1 MLLEKFKMQATPL
14 LEITNLNTYY
24 GNIHAVKNIGL
35 KIYSGEIVTLL
46 GSNGAGKTTTLHT
59 ISGLLKPSSG
69 EINFNG
75 QALHKLPAHR
85 ITALG
90 LAQSPEGRQI
100 FANLSIKENLDM
112 GAYLR
117 KDQEGIKKDL
127 EFVYN
132 LFPKLLERRTQLA
145 QTLSGGEQQMLA
157 IARAYMSKPKLLLLD
172 EPSLGIAPILVGTI
186 FRAITEINQLGMT
199 ILLVEQNANLA
210 LKISHRAYVLTNGEI
225 TLQGQS
231 SELLSNPE
239 IKKAYLGS

>member
-1 MLLEKFKMQATPL
+1 MTINSHPI
-14 LEITNLNTYY
+14 LEIKNLNTYY
-24 GNIHAVKNIGL
+24 GNIHAVKNLSLEI
-35 KIYSGEIVTLL
+35 KQGEIVTLL

-69 EINFNG
+69 EIIFDN
-75 QALHKLPAHR
+75 QAIQKIPAHR

-117 KDQEGIKKDL
+117 KDTDGIKKDL
-127 EFVYN
+127 DFVYN
-132 LFPKLLERRTQLA
+132 LFPKLLERKSQLA

-157 IARAYMSKPKLLLLD
+157 IARAYMARPKLLLLD

-225 TLQGQS
+225 TLQGKS

-239 IKKAYLGS
+239 IKKAYLGN

>member
-1 MLLEKFKMQATPL
+1 MSTHPI
-14 LEITNLNTYY
+14 LEIKDLNTYY
-24 GNIHAVKNIGL
+24 GNIHAAKNISL
-35 KIYSGEIVTLL
+35 SIERGEIVTLL

-59 ISGLLKPSSG
+59 ISGLLKSSSG
-69 EINFNG
+69 EINFDN
-75 QALHKLPAHR
+75 QSIQNLPAHR

-117 KDQEGIKKDL
+117 RDQSGIKTDL

-186 FRAITEINQLGMT
+186 FRAITEINQNGMT

-210 LKISHRAYVLTNGEI
+210 LKVSHRAYVLTNGEI
-225 TLQGQS
+225 TLQGKS

-239 IKKAYLGS
+239 IKKAYLGN

>member
-1 MLLEKFKMQATPL
+1 MQATPL
-14 LEITNLNTYY
+14 LEIIDLNTYY

-69 EINFNG
+69 EINFDG
-75 QALHKLPAHR
+75 QTIHKLPAHC

-225 TLQGQS
+225 TLQGRS

>member
-1 MLLEKFKMQATPL
+1 MSPM
-14 LEITNLNTYY
+14 LEIKNINTYY
-24 GNIHAVKNIGL
+24 GNIHAVKNISL
-35 KIYSGEIVTLL
+35 SINKGEIVTIL

-59 ISGLLKPSSG
+59 ISGLLKPLSG
-69 EINFNG
+69 EILFDG
-75 QALHKLPAHR
+75 QKIDRIPAHR
-85 ITALG
+85 ITSLG

-117 KDQEGIKKDL
+117 SDTAEIKKDL
-127 EFVYN
+127 DFVYN
-132 LFPKLLERRTQLA
+132 LFPKLLERKSQLA

-172 EPSLGIAPILVGTI
+172 EPSLGIAPILVSTI

>member
-1 MLLEKFKMQATPL
+1 MIKSNQPI
-14 LEITNLNTYY
+14 LEIKDLNTYY
-24 GNIHAVKNIGL
+24 GNIHAVKNISL
-35 KIYSGEIVTLL
+35 TINQGEIVTLL

-69 EINFNG
+69 EINFNN
-75 QALHKLPAHR
+75 QAIQKLPAHR

-117 KDQEGIKKDL
+117 SDKEAIKEDL
-127 EFVYN
+127 DFVYN
-132 LFPKLLERRTQLA
+132 LVPKLLARRSQLA

-157 IARAYMSKPKLLLLD
+157 IARAYMSRPKLLLLD

-225 TLQGQS
+225 TLQGKS
-231 SELLSNPE
+231 SDLLSNPE

>member
-1 MLLEKFKMQATPL
+1 MGPMLQLKN
-14 LEITNLNTYY
+14 INTYY
-24 GNIHAVKNIGL
+24 GNIHAVKNLSLEIHT
-35 KIYSGEIVTLL
+35 GEIVTLL
-46 GSNGAGKTTTLHT
+46 GSNGAGKTTTLHS
-59 ISGLLKPSSG
+59 ISGLLQPKSG
-69 EINFNG
+69 EIIFN
-75 QALHKLPAHR
+75 QESIHRLPAHR

-117 KDQEGIKKDL
+117 KDADGIKTDL
-127 EFVYN
+127 EFVYK
-132 LFPKLLERRTQLA
+132 LFPKLHERRSQMA

-157 IARAYMSKPKLLLLD
+157 IARAYMSRPKLLLLD

-186 FRAITEINQLGMT
+186 FRAIEEINRLGMT
-199 ILLVEQNANLA
+199 VLLVEQNANLA

-225 TLQGQS
+225 TLQGPS
-231 SELLSNPE
+231 AELLSNPE

>member
-1 MLLEKFKMQATPL
+1 MMTPI
-14 LEITNLNTYY
+14 LEIKNLNTHY
-24 GNIHAVKNIGL
+24 GNIHAVKNINFE
-35 KIYSGEIVTLL
+35 INQGEIVTLL

-59 ISGLLKPSSG
+59 ISGLLKASSG
-69 EINFNG
+69 QIIFDNQSIE
-75 QALHKLPAHR
+75 KLPAHQ
-85 ITALG
+85 ITSRG

-117 KDQEGIKKDL
+117 SDTSGIKTDL
-127 EFVYN
+127 DFVYN
-132 LFPKLLERRTQLA
+132 LFPKLLERKSQLA

-157 IARAYMSKPKLLLLD
+157 IARAYMAKPKLLLLD

-186 FRAITEINQLGMT
+186 FKAIKDINQLGMT

-210 LKISHRAYVLTNGEI
+210 LKVSHRAYVLTNGEI
-225 TLQGQS
+225 TLQGKS

-239 IKKAYLGS
+239 IKKAYLGN

>member
-1 MLLEKFKMQATPL
+1 MIKSNQPI
-14 LEITNLNTYY
+14 LEIKDLNTYY
-24 GNIHAVKNIGL
+24 GNIHAVKNISL
-35 KIYSGEIVTLL
+35 TINQGEIVTLL

-69 EINFNG
+69 EINFNN
-75 QALHKLPAHR
+75 QAIQKLPAHR

-117 KDQEGIKKDL
+117 SDKEAIKEDL
-127 EFVYN
+127 DFVYN
-132 LFPKLLERRTQLA
+132 LFPKLLERRSQLA

-157 IARAYMSKPKLLLLD
+157 IARAYMSRPKLLLLD

-225 TLQGQS
+225 TLQGKS
-231 SELLSNPE
+231 SDLLSNPE

>member
-1 MLLEKFKMQATPL
+1 MTMNHTPI
-14 LEITNLNTYY
+14 LEIKDLNTYY
-24 GNIHAVKNIGL
+24 GNIHAVK
-35 KIYSGEIVTLL
+35 KISLSIERGEIVTLL

-59 ISGLLKPSSG
+59 VSGLLKATSG
-69 EINFNG
+69 EINFDN
-75 QALHKLPAHR
+75 QSIQNLPAHR

-117 KDQEGIKKDL
+117 RDNAGIKTDL

-132 LFPKLLERRTQLA
+132 LFPKLLERRSQLA

-186 FRAITEINQLGMT
+186 FRAITEINQNGMT

-210 LKISHRAYVLTNGEI
+210 LKVSHRAYVLTNGEI
-225 TLQGQS
+225 TLQGKS

-239 IKKAYLGS
+239 IKKAYLGN

>member
-1 MLLEKFKMQATPL
+1 MQATPM
-14 LEITNLNTYY
+14 LEIIDLNTYY

-59 ISGLLKPSSG
+59 ISGLLKSSSG

-75 QALHKLPAHR
+75 QTIHKLPAHR

-225 TLQGQS
+225 TLQGRS

>member
-1 MLLEKFKMQATPL
+1 MDHILALKN
-14 LEITNLNTYY
+14 INTYY
-24 GNIHAVKNIGL
+24 GNIHAVKNLSLEICR
-35 KIYSGEIVTLL
+35 GEIVTLL

-59 ISGLLKPSSG
+59 ISGLLQPKSG
-69 EINFNG
+69 AVVFEGKSIEKYR
-75 QALHKLPAHR
+75 AHK

-117 KDQEGIKKDL
+117 SDSDGIKTDL
-127 EFVYN
+127 DFVYK
-132 LFPKLLERRTQLA
+132 LFPKLYERRIQLA

-172 EPSLGIAPILVGTI
+172 EPSLGIAPILVSTI
-186 FRAITEINQLGMT
+186 FRAIKEINELGMT

-210 LKISHRAYVLTNGEI
+210 LKVSHRAYVLTNGEI
-225 TLQGQS
+225 TLQGPS
-231 SELLSNPE
+231 AELLSNPE

>member
-1 MLLEKFKMQATPL
+1 MQQPMLQIKD
-14 LEITNLNTYY
+14 LNTYY
-24 GNIHAVKNIGL
+24 GNIHAVKNISFE
-35 KIYSGEIVTLL
+35 INQGEIVTLL

-59 ISGLLKPSSG
+59 ISGLLKASAG
-69 EINFNG
+69 EINFDN
-75 QALHKLPAHR
+75 QAIQKLPAHR

-117 KDQEGIKKDL
+117 SDLEGIKKDL
-127 EFVYN
+127 DFVYN
-132 LFPKLLERRTQLA
+132 LFPKLLERKSQLA

-186 FRAITEINQLGMT
+186 FRAITEINQRGMT

-210 LKISHRAYVLTNGEI
+210 LKVSHRAYVLTNGEI
-225 TLQGQS
+225 TLQGKS